1 MPISTRARAACS
13 SRRCS
18 AWQRPSRS
26 RCRCSGTGWS
36 GSSAARGRSRTSNAA
51 ARGRPRAAASVAPNV
66 APIMSMWQDWKSL
79 RRFHKLPAR
88 ERSIVFYSETHQD
101 WHHLQPLID
110 FLVERLARP
119 VCHVTSERVAALP
132 RTPDGDHTFRIRP
145 GALCT
150 WFFQT
155 VKADVMVLTMLD
167 LHNFHLK
174 RSVHPVHY
182 AYVFHSMGSTH
193 MVDHASSYDHYDS
206 LLCVGPHH
214 VAEIRRRE
222 EVYHLPA
229 KHLFAHGYPRL
240 ERLVALAGDRAPA
253 ARQPAAQTTMDSRAS
268 AGGAPAPR
276 PPAARTTVL
285 LAPTWGEQSALHVC
299 GEPLIAALLGAGIG
313 VILRPH
319 YQTKRLAP
327 QVVERLV
334 ARFGSDPGFR
344 YVERMEESAS
354 LFESDLL
361 VCDWSAMAIEYALGL
376 GKPVLFV
383 DVPPRV
389 RNPRYAELGLEPM
402 ELRIR
407 RELGA
412 VLPLDRGSEAPRYVT
427 ELLRSGEDFRKRN
440 AARREEWVFNFGRS
454 GEVGAREIA
463 RIADAQAGVGSR
475 GRQA

>member
-1 MPISTRARAACS
+1 
-13 SRRCS
+13 
-18 AWQRPSRS
+18 
-26 RCRCSGTGWS
+26 
-36 GSSAARGRSRTSNAA
+36 
-51 ARGRPRAAASVAPNV
+51 
-66 APIMSMWQDWKSL
+66 MSMWQDWKSL
-79 RRFHKLPAR
+79 RRFQKLPPADR
-88 ERSIVFYSETHQD
+88 RIVFYSETYQD

-110 FLVERLARP
+110 FLAGPMSRI
-119 VCHVTSERVAALP
+119 VCHVTSEPTVPLP
-132 RTPDGDHTFRIRP
+132 STPDAAHIFRIGA

-155 VKADVMVLTMLD
+155 LKADVMVLTLLD
-167 LHNFHLK
+167 LQNFHLK
-174 RSVHPVHY
+174 RSIHPVHY

-222 EVYHLPA
+222 ELAGLPP

-240 ERLVALAGDRAPA
+240 ERLVA
-253 ARQPAAQTTMDSRAS
+253 SCAS

-276 PPAARTTVL
+276 RPAARTTVL
-285 LAPTWGEQSALHVC
+285 LAPTWGEQSTLHVC

-319 YQTKRLAP
+319 YQTTRLAP

-354 LFESDLL
+354 LLESDLL

-412 VLPLDRGSEAPRYVT
+412 VLPLDRVSEAPRYVT